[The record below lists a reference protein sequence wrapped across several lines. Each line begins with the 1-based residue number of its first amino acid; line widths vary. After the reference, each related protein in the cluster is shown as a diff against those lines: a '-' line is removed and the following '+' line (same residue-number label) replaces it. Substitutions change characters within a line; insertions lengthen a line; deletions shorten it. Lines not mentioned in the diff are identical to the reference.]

1 MIGKENKMKIFMCL
15 MTAALLLLSLAACG
29 GSAPA
34 ATEPPVPETPSP
46 IPSAE
51 PSEAPAGETMG
62 QALLADFKEILSAEP
77 DIGAEELANRLL
89 ENPVIEFSGASMPV
103 EAGLMAGFGDTEISG
118 FQEGAMF
125 GPVIGSI
132 PFVGYVFL
140 LAEDA
145 DADAFVQTLKD
156 TANPR
161 WNICTEADE
170 TVAEHVDNYV
180 FFVMCP
186 A

>member
-1 MIGKENKMKIFMCL
+1 MIGKENKMKKFMCL

-103 EAGLMAGFGDTEISG
+103 EAGLMAGFGDAEISG
-118 FQEGAMF
+118 APCSALSSAPSPLWAM
-125 GPVIGSI
+125 
-132 PFVGYVFL
+132 
-140 LAEDA
+140 
-145 DADAFVQTLKD
+145 
-156 TANPR
+156 
-161 WNICTEADE
+161 C
-170 TVAEHVDNYV
+170 
-180 FFVMCP
+180 FFWRRMRTRTP
-186 A
+186 LSKP